1 MEFRE
6 SPTEKRAKEKAT
18 PVVEAEV
25 VEAKPK
31 AKPKTKTQAKA
42 KPKTVKQTTKTTTPA
57 KSRSLNAEMAV
68 YYLTGLV
75 EILLGV
81 RLILAISD
89 PNGSGGLIY
98 GVVDPLT
105 RPFYDLFYT
114 TGGHEPDASIILLSM
129 LVYGLFGWGLG
140 RLLRPSSKRG

>member
-6 SPTEKRAKEKAT
+6 SPTEKRAKDKAAT
-18 PVVEAEV
+18 VVEAEPIETEMIEAEV
-25 VEAKPK
+25 VKPAKTPKKTKPAVADPK
-31 AKPKTKTQAKA
+31 AK
-42 KPKTVKQTTKTTTPA
+42 TT
-57 KSRSLNAEMAV
+57 RSVERIV

-75 EILLGV
+75 ELLLAV

-89 PNGSGGLIY
+89 PNGSSGFVYTIA
-98 GVVDPLT
+98 DPLT

-114 TGGHEPDASIILLSM
+114 TGGHEPGVGIILLAM

-140 RLLRPSSKRG
+140 RLLRPSSRV